1 MNILTLGILTA
12 IIRNPAMMQELE
24 LGYDDVA
31 SLEVLPTPLSK
42 IDPPYAYR
50 DHSFNY
56 RMLITLISNDA
67 NLYFDMIFL
76 ESVDM
81 GGFLWVFMITISLML
96 IYGAVKYKP
105 SHLLP
110 FFCLQLFDFAITS

>member
-31 SLEVLPTPLSK
+31 SAEVLPTPLSK

-56 RMLITLISNDA
+56 RMLITSISNNA
-67 NLYFDMIFL
+67 NLYCDMIFL
-76 ESVDM
+76 GSVDM
-81 GGFLWVFMITISLML
+81 SGFLWVFMITISSML
-96 IYGAVKYKP
+96 IYGVVKYKP
-105 SHLLP
+105 SHLMP
-110 FFCLQLFDFAITS
+110 FFCLQLFDFAITT